1 MAADR
6 RDDPMYWRF
15 HAREILSV
23 AECLEHEKSKMV
35 MRRIAD
41 DYEYI
46 AKLIER
52 QGANARKNRYRVM

>member
-1 MAADR
+1 VAADR
-6 RDDPMYWRF
+6 RDDPKYWRF
-15 HAREILSV
+15 HAGEILSV
-23 AECLEHEKSKMV
+23 AECLEREKSKMV

-52 QGANARKNRYRVM
+52 KGLEREKK